1 MSEGN
6 TSVNDL
12 ESMRVYFG
20 HYPAGISVK
29 TLEHTLQTYQA
40 KKFQYFDYGVEENK
54 KRYQSENPPEINLKA
69 INGMKIGLFVGSYDL
84 FGDLEDNEWLRDN
97 LGENVVT
104 YNTYEYG
111 HITFFIVRMFHTC
124 MM

>member
-97 LGENVVT
+97 LGKTDRKSVV
-104 YNTYEYG
+104 
-111 HITFFIVRMFHTC
+111 
-124 MM
+124 